1 MERKTRIINKVM
13 TTSLSQILKPRML
26 KTRALQLSQKMRMT
40 KLNRRILM
48 ITKSKTIAS
57 LVMVQTKM
65 NAKLEKKTNQ
75 A

>member
-1 MERKTRIINKVM
+1 
-13 TTSLSQILKPRML
+13 ML

-40 KLNRRILM
+40 KLNRKILM

>member
-13 TTSLSQILKPRML
+13 MTSLLQILKPRML
-26 KTRALQLSQKMRMT
+26 KTRALQLSLKMLMT

>member
-13 TTSLSQILKPRML
+13 TTSLSPILKPRML

-65 NAKLEKKTNQ
+65 NAKLEKKTNR

>member
-26 KTRALQLSQKMRMT
+26 KTRALQLSLKMRMT
-40 KLNRRILM
+40 KLNRKILM
-48 ITKSKTIAS
+48 IMKSKTIAS
-57 LVMVQTKM
+57 LVMVQIKM

>member
-13 TTSLSQILKPRML
+13 TTSLSQILKPQML
-26 KTRALQLSQKMRMT
+26 KTRALQLSQKMRMN

>member
-1 MERKTRIINKVM
+1 MERKKRIINKVM

-26 KTRALQLSQKMRMT
+26 KTRALQHSQKMLMI
-40 KLNRRILM
+40 KLDRRILM